1 MVASVTSQ
9 VLATASVKSLIK
21 GFVLTQRTDC
31 KSPRTIEYY
40 ENNLRRFLWYAEQ
53 EQWPDDACMIT
64 EWHIREFL
72 AYTGNAGNRW
82 GLSGNG
88 AESSRPKA
96 SYCTVHHYYS
106 VLKAFFNWCVRQG
119 FVSENPL
126 AKIKLRAP
134 RLSVVQPYSSQDI
147 LRLIEVCDYDYKNNA
162 RLLGSRNKAIVLM
175 FLDTGLRVSELGNIK
190 LDEIDSERGWI
201 KVKGKGAKERV
212 VRMGASAQKALWRYL
227 VHREKVKCE
236 NLWVTEEG
244 RPMKVGGIQ
253 TMLMR
258 LKGRAGL
265 TAKGNCHRFRHTF
278 ALHFLRKDRNPF
290 NLQYLLG
297 HSDLRMVRHY
307 VSTLGME
314 DALRAHESASPVDTL
329 GLR

>member
-1 MVASVTSQ
+1 MVVFERLQVPVSTS
-9 VLATASVKSLIK
+9 LKSLVK

-31 KSPRTIEYY
+31 KSPRTTEYY
-40 ENNLRRFLWYAEQ
+40 ESNLRRFLWYTEQ
-53 EQWPDDACMIT
+53 QQWPDGVCMIT

-72 AYTGNAGNRW
+72 AYTGGEGNRW

-88 AESSRPKA
+88 SESSRPKA
-96 SYCTVHHYYS
+96 TYCTVHHYYC
-106 VLKAFFNWCVRQG
+106 VLKAFFNWCVREG

-126 AKIKLRAP
+126 AKIKLKAP
-134 RLSVVQPYSSQDI
+134 RLKAVQPYSNQDI
-147 LRLIEVCDYDYKNNA
+147 LRLIEVCDHDCKNNA
-162 RLLGSRNKAIVLM
+162 RLLGSRNKAIILM
-175 FLDTGLRVSELGNIK
+175 FLDTGLRASELANIK

-212 VRMGASAQKALWRYL
+212 VRIGATAQKALWRYL
-227 VHREKVKCE
+227 VYREKSKCE
-236 NLWVTEEG
+236 NLWITEEG
-244 RPMKVGGIQ
+244 KPLEVGGIQ
-253 TMLMR
+253 TMVMR
-258 LKGRAGL
+258 LRERAGL

-314 DALRAHESASPVDTL
+314 DALRAHESASPADTL